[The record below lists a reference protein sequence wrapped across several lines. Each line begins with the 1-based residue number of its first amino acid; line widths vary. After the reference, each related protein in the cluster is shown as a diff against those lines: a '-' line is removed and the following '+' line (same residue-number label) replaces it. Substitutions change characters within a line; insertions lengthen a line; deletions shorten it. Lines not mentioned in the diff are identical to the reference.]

1 MLRSL
6 RPLAFLVISFLAT
19 PSSAITFADGTFD
32 PADWTLILSGDG
44 TVTAGQVV
52 SGGNPGAY
60 REVNDLPDV
69 GLSVAGFHLQSSFVW
84 DPSVSGAI
92 DQVDWSIDF
101 LNVASGQFVALA
113 MQQAGANRAAGGFVT
128 TNFRGSWFTM
138 GDVGLTEADFAGADF
153 SASGSPITFGF
164 LTANTWDPAAGSID
178 NIVAYDNLSI
188 TVHPVPEPVVLI
200 LLIAGALCVR
210 RAARPLG

>member
-1 MLRSL
+1 LRSFWL
-6 RPLAFLVISFLAT
+6 LAVLAISLLAT
-19 PSSAITFADGTFD
+19 PSAAITFTDGAFD

-44 TVTAGQVV
+44 TVTAGQVA
-52 SGGNPGAY
+52 SCGNPDAH
-60 REVNDLPDV
+60 REVNDLPDM

-101 LNVASGQFVALA
+101 LNVASGQFSALA

-138 GDVGLTEADFAGADF
+138 GDVGLTEADFTGADF
-153 SASGSPITFGF
+153 SAAGSPITFGF

-188 TVHPVPEPVVLI
+188 TVHPVPEPVVLV
-200 LLIAGALCVR
+200 LLVAALCVR
-210 RAARPLG
+210 RAACPLG